1 MPSLHTQELLRH
13 TPLCTTFLSVQTKR
27 TSSDIQAIK
36 EPLKKRLKK
45 GFGSDRLSHM
55 TLCSIIGNEERTVR
69 VRDGVECTIF
79 SLAAKISEFI
89 VDRVESNLLALSFFF
104 VGSAKI
110 FRLCIVWLFR
120 FAS

>member
-27 TSSDIQAIK
+27 TASDRK

-45 GFGSDRLSHM
+45 RFGSVRLSHM
-55 TLCSIIGNEERTVR
+55 TLCSIIGNEERTFR
-69 VRDGVECTIF
+69 VRDGVECSIF